1 MRRDARL
8 LVLNVQLAHRVR
20 VVERNRGVGS
30 VRLNALVL
38 VTALVLL
45 VALAQQTPARQRR

>member
-45 VALAQQTPARQRR
+45 VALAQQTPARQRG